1 MINIVKTLMEKAEN
15 MQKHMRNISK
25 EMEFLGNY
33 QKEMLHIRNIAS
45 EIKNGFN

>member
-25 EMEFLGNY
+25 EMESLGNY
-33 QKEMLHIRNIAS
+33 QKEMLHI
-45 EIKNGFN
+45 ETLHQK